1 MKFNQ
6 LIKDARQE
14 LEQSNIKLQENM
26 TYNGVIKSANL
37 LVNDKNK
44 EVVQL
49 QIEIVGPEDVK
60 GKMIKRVFLVDD
72 SYSEQVRKISMIQIM
87 TLLKDLANVELEENE
102 TNETFM
108 IKLFKLSQ
116 KPVFVRMKRTP
127 DKKDPSIVYTNYT
140 IYSTAPKQ

>member
-6 LIKDARQE
+6 LIKDAREE
-14 LEQSNIKLQENM
+14 LEQSKIKLQENM

-72 SYSEQVRKISMIQIM
+72 SYSEQVRKISMIQII
-87 TLLKDLANVELEENE
+87 TLLKDLAGIELEENE

-108 IKLFKLSQ
+108 IKLLKLNQ
-116 KPVFVRMKRTP
+116 KPIFIRMKRTP
-127 DKKDPSIVYTNYT
+127 DKKDPSIIYTNYT
-140 IYSTAPKQ
+140 IYTTPPQK

>member
-6 LIKDARQE
+6 LIKDAREE
-14 LEQSNIKLQENM
+14 LEQSKIKLQENM

-49 QIEIVGPEDVK
+49 QIEIVSPEDVK

-72 SYSEQVRKISMIQIM
+72 SYSEQVRKISMIQII
-87 TLLKDLANVELEENE
+87 TLLKDLAGIELEENE

-108 IKLFKLSQ
+108 IKLLKLNQ
-116 KPVFVRMKRTP
+116 KSIFIRMKRTP
-127 DKKDPSIVYTNYT
+127 DKKDPSIIYTNYT
-140 IYSTAPKQ
+140 IYTTPPQK